1 MARRT
6 LTKQQRINRQY
17 REQIRRIERNY
28 RDIER
33 MGGSFS
39 QSLNDII
46 RPVTKPTEAT
56 IRRLRRIT
64 KDDLYRK
71 ARTETGDYG
80 WRLKV
85 ERQRRATEK
94 AKRTREIKKKIL
106 EYTHSEYDADI
117 RKRYRDYR
125 RYTETEPQ
133 FKLGFEEWKERELIK
148 VENEYYERSK
158 RWLLA
163 EQEDED
169 EDEEQDSL
177 WTTKES
183 ESEPIKIPEP
193 EYEYDDEPSAL
204 PDNNYK
210 EDITDRPSPFYS
222 SDLIP
227 SGNEEAFYFALD
239 DVIETALAENQ
250 DKSYARALLNE
261 YSELKE
267 RLSTD
272 EFMEWM
278 RKNGDEFSK
287 LVEEVTNYKPA
298 VLDKGNAL
306 NKFNQAMNKLNDG
319 ITPLDKFD
327 SYYNQDEE
335 TYDDEEEYYDE
346 EEDEDN
352 DWVDIL
358 DQNTGEVIKGRQE
371 TYLSR
376 IDKWGRQTYST
387 KWVDED
393 GMTLDVGNKRSHFVP
408 ISWIKNIEDYLQ

>member
-28 RDIER
+28 RDIEMR
-33 MGGSFS
+33 GGSFS

-46 RPVTKPTEAT
+46 RPVAKPTEAT
-56 IRRLRRIT
+56 IRRLRSIT

-71 ARTETGDYG
+71 ARTETGESGWAIKQSIQESAQLKARITKHRRKLARQKYGDYNYNISTKQEKENMEESAYQD
-80 WRLKV
+80 WR
-85 ERQRRATEK
+85 
-94 AKRTREIKKKIL
+94 
-106 EYTHSEYDADI
+106 YDID
-117 RKRYRDYR
+117 KRYEEIVKQDIIE
-125 RYTETEPQ
+125 ETEP
-133 FKLGFEEWKERELIK
+133 EIK
-148 VENEYYERSK
+148 
-158 RWLLA
+158 
-163 EQEDED
+163 
-169 EDEEQDSL
+169 
-177 WTTKES
+177 TTQ
-183 ESEPIKIPEP
+183 IPEP

-210 EDITDRPSPFYS
+210 EDITDRPSPIYS

-352 DWVDIL
+352 EWVDIL

-371 TYLSR
+371 TYLAR

-393 GMTLDVGNKRSHFVP
+393 GMTLDVGNNRSHFVP